1 MPVCA
6 DSLTR
11 ITAATVCSS
20 LGANDSLAIPTLEQV
35 FITPEYS
42 NREDYVTLSGS
53 CSSSSCTFQS
63 SYVVCGSGVA
73 GLLCPLPVSSTAAG
87 APSVCAT
94 GSVQL
99 VGGSSAREGRL
110 EVCLKDQWGTVCD
123 DSLDKNTAAVICQQ
137 LGFSDYGK
145 KNKIQRICFY
155 FLLSLYA
162 VPEPIFGG
170 GFGAGSGP
178 IWLDDVKCTGTEKN
192 ILSCPQLALGR
203 DHNCQHSEDM
213 GVHCPAATTTKG

>member
-1 MPVCA
+1 MDKFSIDTHVINILAALPCTSDTVRLVGGLSSNSSQSGQVEVCRNGTWVPVCA

-11 ITAATVCSS
+11 ITAPTVCSS
-20 LGANDSLAIPTLEQV
+20 LGANDSLAIPTLGQV
-35 FITPEYS
+35 FTTPEYS
-42 NREDYVTLSGS
+42 NREDYVTLSES
-53 CSSSSCTFQS
+53 CSSSSCRFQS

-137 LGFSDYGK
+137 LGFLDYGRDDSYK
-145 KNKIQRICFY
+145 FSINAHII
-155 FLLSLYA
+155 LY
-162 VPEPIFGG
+162 
-170 GFGAGSGP
+170 
-178 IWLDDVKCTGTEKN
+178 LY
-192 ILSCPQLALGR
+192 
-203 DHNCQHSEDM
+203 
-213 GVHCPAATTTKG
+213 